1 MIHPLKIVVCSLKS
15 VKLLPGV
22 QIDSPVMNTPASHNS
37 PLVNTLRSLDSPM
50 MNPNVEDELN
60 ATDDTVPRGLHI
72 ALVGGDKNNPKGL
85 DGGRNIKSRLPCD
98 EYTGKSTS

>member
-1 MIHPLKIVVCSLKS
+1 MLLKIGKTTPQCPNW
-15 VKLLPGV
+15 LPGDEYTSES
-22 QIDSPVMNTPASHNS
+22 QLPIGEYTG
-37 PLVNTLRSLDSPM
+37 SLDSPM

-85 DGGRNIKSRLPCD
+85 DGGRNVKSRLPCD